1 MVGLQERI
9 QDLPKEL
16 SGGEQQKILNIAEYN
31 LNINQRLYK
40 KEELVTSYK
49 LKKLIRNIQFFIVIV
64 QS

>member
-1 MVGLQERI
+1 MVGLQDRI

-40 KEELVTSYK
+40 EELVTSYK